1 MMKQSIYSFKQLLSG
16 GLLCCAILL
25 AAYIFQAFFPE
36 MYVDAFSSSIHL
48 LMWLTLFVGALLWTF
63 RVKGERIGISEVID
77 WQFIAAF
84 VLITADQIYI
94 IMPKEI
100 HLDIA
105 PVLSGYTIPVLV
117 VVGVM
122 VAGTI
127 KVSIALY
134 QKLADERRQNILQAQ
149 KIQQLMDDPPT
160 EQKGV
165 SFLRMLIENRSIA
178 QLSVKDYLLLVEG
191 CHLIDPDLFAWLRR
205 QGCQLTPR
213 GIVLCVL
220 IRMCKTKGEIL
231 SIFCISDGTYRTMK
245 SRVRKRLGIGEEDLE
260 VFLQNELK

>member
-1 MMKQSIYSFKQLLSG
+1 MADTLCG
-16 GLLCCAILL
+16 GI
-25 AAYIFQAFFPE
+25 
-36 MYVDAFSSSIHL
+36 
-48 LMWLTLFVGALLWTF
+48 T
-63 RVKGERIGISEVID
+63 ID

-117 VVGVM
+117 VVGIM

-134 QKLADERRQNILQAQ
+134 QKLADERRQTILQAQ

-213 GIVLCVL
+213 DIVLCVL

-231 SIFCISDGTYRTMK
+231 SIICTIDGTYRTMK

>member
-1 MMKQSIYSFKQLLSG
+1 MMKLSAYSFKQLLSG
-16 GLLCCAILL
+16 GLLCCLILL
-25 AAYIFQAFFPE
+25 AAYLFQAFFPE

-63 RVKGERIGISEVID
+63 RAKGERIGISEIID

-84 VLITADQIYI
+84 ILITADQIYI

-100 HLDIA
+100 HLDVA
-105 PVLSGYTIPVLV
+105 PALSGYTIPVLV
-117 VVGVM
+117 VVGIM

-127 KVSIALY
+127 KVSVALY
-134 QKLADERRQNILQAQ
+134 QKLADERRQNNLQAQ
-149 KIQQLMDDPPT
+149 RIQQLMDDPPV

-178 QLSVKDYLLLVEG
+178 QLSVKDYLLLVEE
-191 CHLIDPDLFAWLRR
+191 CHLIDPDLFAWLRK

-213 GIVLCVL
+213 DIVLCVL
-220 IRMCKTKGEIL
+220 IRMCKTKEEIL

-245 SRVRKRLGIGEEDLE
+245 SRTRKRLGIGEVDLE
-260 VFLQNELK
+260 DFLQNGLK

>member
-1 MMKQSIYSFKQLLSG
+1 
-16 GLLCCAILL
+16 
-25 AAYIFQAFFPE
+25 
-36 MYVDAFSSSIHL
+36 
-48 LMWLTLFVGALLWTF
+48 
-63 RVKGERIGISEVID
+63 
-77 WQFIAAF
+77 
-84 VLITADQIYI
+84 
-94 IMPKEI
+94 
-100 HLDIA
+100 
-105 PVLSGYTIPVLV
+105 
-117 VVGVM
+117 M

-213 GIVLCVL
+213 DIVLCVL